1 MSRTRGRILIAGTRR
16 LAAGLV
22 FWLAV
27 LGASGCRGQDTQH
40 VTPYHVM
47 PFITPFGGSPFGER
61 FFIGA
66 WCSPPTSTTDPEVW
80 RRFARAGVGMA
91 VRPLEDSNDRAR
103 NLATLALL
111 DTLRAPDLPPG
122 SVRLFARDDA
132 VHPDETTRPGWRDR
146 VRAVTEAYK
155 AHASLAAYFLA
166 DEPRPGDF
174 DRVAQ
179 VAAAFREFDSSHP
192 AYVNLL
198 PLRDQATV
206 AEQEQWRADATR
218 LIKNGRLR
226 LFSFAAYSQRPL
238 GEDATF
244 LLTLQNAERVSRE
257 TGCPF
262 ATVLQFTGFGPLAP
276 IPVAQ
281 MNYLAA
287 EAVAHGAIGIIWFTY
302 WTPNPHEQGMWWKG
316 GAVEYGGAPSA
327 RADTLQLTNTL
338 ARTLAHEFQARWPAV
353 GHFGGSWPRGAVL
366 TNQRI
371 PGLASTS
378 GGPLTIADAPAADS
392 QVSGQGR
399 RTWLVINRDR
409 GNTRTFTLRF
419 DQAVGAEA
427 VFRPLLAGAT
437 WQRLDSAARSID
449 VRLDPGES
457 CLLGLVD
464 R

>member
-1 MSRTRGRILIAGTRR
+1 LIAGTRR
-16 LAAGLV
+16 LATGLV
-22 FWLAV
+22 FGLAV
-27 LGASGCRGQDTQH
+27 LGVAGCLGPQAS
-40 VTPYHVM
+40 P
-47 PFITPFGGSPFGER
+47 ITISTGSGLHAPSRSPFGER

-66 WCSPPTSTTDPEVW
+66 WCSPSTSTTDAEIW
-80 RRFARAGVGMA
+80 RRFARTGMDVA
-91 VRPLEDSNDRAR
+91 VRPLEDTNDRTR
-103 NLATLALL
+103 NLATLGLL
-111 DTLRAPDLPPG
+111 DTLRSVKAIGSSEPPQ
-122 SVRLFARDDA
+122 LFVRDDA
-132 VHPDETTRPGWRDR
+132 VHPDEPTRSGWRDR
-146 VRAVTEAYK
+146 VRAVTAAYK
-155 AHASLAAYFLA
+155 AHRSLAAYFVA
-166 DEPRPGDF
+166 DEPSPADF

-179 VAAAFREFDSSHP
+179 VTAAFREFDGVHP

-206 AEQEQWRADATR
+206 AEQEHWRADAAR
-218 LIKNGRLR
+218 LIRNGRLQ
-226 LFSFAAYSQRPL
+226 LFSFAAYSQRAF

-244 LLTLQNAERVSRE
+244 LLTLQNAQRVSRE

-276 IPVAQ
+276 IALAQ

-287 EAVAHGAIGIIWFTY
+287 EAVAYGAIGIIWFTY
-302 WTPNPHEQGMWWKG
+302 WTPNPQETGMWWKG
-316 GAVEYGGAPSA
+316 GAVEYDGAPSA
-327 RADTLQLTNTL
+327 RADTLLLANTL

-353 GHFGGSWPRGAVL
+353 GHFGGAWPRGAVL

-378 GGPLTIADAPAADS
+378 GGPLTIADTPA
-392 QVSGQGR
+392 SGRGR

-409 GNTRTFTLRF
+409 VNPRTFVLRF
-419 DQAVGAEA
+419 ERSVGPEA
-427 VFRPLLAGAT
+427 MLRPLLASAN

-457 CLLGLVD
+457 ALLELVE

>member
-16 LAAGLV
+16 LATGLV
-22 FWLAV
+22 FGLAV
-27 LGASGCRGQDTQH
+27 LGVAGCRGPQAS
-40 VTPYHVM
+40 P
-47 PFITPFGGSPFGER
+47 ITISTGSGLHAPSRSPFGER

-66 WCSPPTSTTDPEVW
+66 WCSPPNSTTDPEVW
-80 RRFARAGVGMA
+80 RQFARSGIGLA
-91 VRPLEDSNDRAR
+91 VRPLEDTNDRAR

-111 DTLRAPDLPPG
+111 DTLRAPDVPRG

-146 VRAVTEAYK
+146 VRTVTEAYK
-155 AHASLAAYFLA
+155 AHRSLAAYFVA
-166 DEPRPGDF
+166 DEPSPADF

-179 VAAAFREFDSSHP
+179 VTAAFREFDGFHP

-206 AEQEQWRADATR
+206 AEQERWRADAAR
-218 LIKNGRLR
+218 LIKNGRLQ
-226 LFSFAAYSQRPL
+226 LFSFAAYSQRAF

-244 LLTLQNAERVSRE
+244 LLTLQNAQRVSRE

-276 IPVAQ
+276 IPLAQ

-316 GAVEYGGAPSA
+316 GAVEYDGAPST
-327 RADTLQLTNTL
+327 RADTLLLTNTL
-338 ARTLAHEFQARWPAV
+338 ARTLAHEFQARRPAV
-353 GHFGGSWPRGAVL
+353 GHFGGAWPRGAVL

-378 GGPLTIADAPAADS
+378 GGPLTIADTPA
-392 QVSGQGR
+392 SGQGR

-409 GNTRTFTLRF
+409 VNPRTFVLQFERSVGP
-419 DQAVGAEA
+419 QAML
-427 VFRPLLAGAT
+427 RPLLASAN
-437 WQRLDSAARSID
+437 WQRLDSAARSI
-449 VRLDPGES
+449 VIRLDPGES
-457 CLLGLVD
+457 SLLELVE